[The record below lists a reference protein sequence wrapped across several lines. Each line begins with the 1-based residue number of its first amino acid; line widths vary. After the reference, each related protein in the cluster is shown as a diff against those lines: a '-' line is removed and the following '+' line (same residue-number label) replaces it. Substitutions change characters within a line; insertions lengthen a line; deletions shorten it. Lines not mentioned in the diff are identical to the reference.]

1 MGLRHYTGEEASNAG
16 LGQGGMTVL
25 TGAGQTTPAGE
36 TYIAFKTVSGG
47 GTSTIQVK
55 WTSSPGFGDSYTG
68 TNADFASGDIVYGNF
83 SSIEFDAISAG
94 SGILICYK
102 G

>member
-25 TGAGQTTPAGE
+25 DAAGELTPAGN

-47 GTSTIQVK
+47 GVATITVK
-55 WTSSPGFGDSYTG
+55 WYSSEGFGDSYQG
-68 TNADFASGDIVYGNF
+68 TLAEFASGDILYGNF
-83 SSIEFDAISAG
+83 SRIEFEAG
-94 SGILICYK
+94 TGLLICYK

>member
-25 TGAGQTTPAGE
+25 DAAGKYASDGP
-36 TYIAFKTVSGG
+36 YIAFKTVSGG
-47 GTSTIQVK
+47 GAVNITVK
-55 WTSSPGFGDSYTG
+55 WTSTEGFGDSYAG
-68 TNADFASGDIVYGNF
+68 TNGAFASGDIVYGNF
-83 SSIEFDAISAG
+83 SRVEFAAIS
-94 SGILICYK
+94 SGNGLVICYK

>member
-1 MGLRHYTGEEASNAG
+1 MGLRNYTGEEASNAG

-25 TGAGQTTPAGE
+25 TATSQVASDGP
-36 TYIAFKTVSGG
+36 YVAFKTVSGG
-47 GTSTIQVK
+47 GTNTIQVK
-55 WTSSPGFGDSYTG
+55 WISSPGFGDSYTG

-83 SSIEFDAISAG
+83 SSIEFDAISSG
-94 SGILICYK
+94 SGVVICYK